1 MASRQCCRIHLT
13 VTVSDNIYADLRSFD
28 SLQYFPTNNAALF
41 RVQFDREIRFDGL
54 WELALKSFDIT
65 CTSKDRD
72 LSGKNLYIYTNIID
86 FSFVRGSLKQILKR
100 VSLGLGIKSDNQ
112 IIYQMNENENN
123 SDSCYYKRI
132 TTSHCLFIEIR
143 LEDELGNII
152 SVSDECK
159 VSLSL
164 HFRRAG

>member
-1 MASRQCCRIHLT
+1 MNLT
-13 VTVSDNIYADLRSFD
+13 DNIYAELRSFD
-28 SLQYFPTNNAALF
+28 SLRYFPANSAALF

-54 WELALKSFDIT
+54 WEMALKSFNIA

-86 FSFVRGSLKQILKR
+86 FSFVGGSLKQILKR

-112 IIYQMNENENN
+112 IIYQMNENDKNC
-123 SDSCYYKRI
+123 DWCYYKRI

-143 LEDELGNII
+143 VEDERGHILP
-152 SVSDECK
+152 VSDECK
-159 VSLSL
+159 VSLPL